1 MAISDTERLKAW
13 VRAGGRCEFC
23 GNYLLE
29 GKLTY
34 KDFTLGELAH
44 IVGRDVAP
52 GSPRGMDPLPEDK
65 RDLADNLMLLCR
77 GEHNEID
84 RKGSLDL
91 MTVERLRTI
100 KREREA
106 WIRRMT
112 GLSPQN
118 GTAVIRLIGPVRGY
132 EVELTKPTAA
142 EAVIRSEGRFPDFPL
157 SLHGDGF
164 EIDLR
169 NVIGEGE
176 SEPAYWEQCKR
187 QIDRILERRL
197 AEALREDTVQHVSVF
212 GFARLPL
219 LVYFGSRL
227 DDTFA
232 VTIYQRH
239 RSTEAWNWPDN
250 PAPSTSFTTTSPQNP
265 PQDAEEGVLVLNISG
280 SIQADELPENLQE
293 LPRWVINPAGSV
305 PSVDVIDSLETLS
318 EFTNSL
324 RSMLSSMEAQHKHMR
339 ILHVLAAAPV
349 SAAVALGRVHDAHV
363 HSKLAIYDRTDG
375 RYTVAL
381 EIS

>member
-84 RKGSLDL
+84 RRGSLDL
-91 MTVERLRTI
+91 MTVERLRAI

-142 EAVIRSEGRFPDFPL
+142 EAVIRSEERFPDFPL

-169 NVIGEGE
+169 NVIGEEEG
-176 SEPAYWEQCKR
+176 EPAYWEQCKR
-187 QIDRILERRL
+187 QIDRILEHRL
-197 AEALREDTVQHVSVF
+197 AEALREDAVHHVSAF

-250 PAPSTSFTTTSPQNP
+250 PAPSTSFTTTPPRNLPQG
-265 PQDAEEGVLVLNISG
+265 AEEGVLVLNVSG
-280 SIQADELPENLQE
+280 SIQADEIPEHLEE
-293 LPRWVINPAGSV
+293 LPRWVINPAGKV

-324 RSMLSSMEAQHKHMR
+324 RSMLSSLEAQHKHMQT
-339 ILHVLAAAPV
+339 LHVLAAAPV

-363 HSKLAIYDRTDG
+363 HPKMAIYDRTDG

>member
-23 GNYLLE
+23 GRYLLE
-29 GKLTY
+29 GKLTF

-44 IVGRDVAP
+44 IVGRDRTAK
-52 GSPRGMDPLPEDK
+52 SPRGMDPLPKDQ

-91 MTVERLRTI
+91 MTVERLRNM
-100 KREREA
+100 KRERED
-106 WIRRMT
+106 WIRRVT

-118 GTAVIRLIGPVRGY
+118 GTVVIRLIGRVRGA

-142 EAVIRSEGRFPDFPL
+142 EAVIRSEERFPEFPL

-169 NVIGEGE
+169 HAVGEETAG
-176 SEPAYWEQCKR
+176 PVYWEQCQQ
-187 QIDRILERRL
+187 QIDRVLEHRL
-197 AEALREDTVQHVSVF
+197 ADALREDSVPHVSAF

-227 DDTFA
+227 NDTFA
-232 VTIYQRH
+232 VTTYQRH
-239 RSTEAWNWPDN
+239 RSTEAWTWPN
-250 PAPSTSFTTTSPQNP
+250 TQVSGRPFVITVPESVPADGQ
-265 PQDAEEGVLVLNISG
+265 EGVLVLNLSG
-280 SIQADELPENLQE
+280 SIQVDEIPEQLAG
-293 LPRWVINPAGSV
+293 LPRWVITPQDVV
-305 PSVDVIDSLETLS
+305 PSADVIDSLATLN
-318 EFTNSL
+318 EFINAL
-324 RSMLSSMEAQHKHMR
+324 RGLLSDLEAHHKHLR
-339 ILHVLAAAPV
+339 RLHVLAAAPV
-349 SAAVALGRVHDAHV
+349 SAAVELGRVHESHV
-363 HSKLAIYDRTDG
+363 HPALAIYDRTDG
-375 RYTVAL
+375 RYTAAL

>member
-1 MAISDTERLKAW
+1 MAISGTERLKAW

-52 GSPRGMDPLPEDK
+52 GSPRGMDPLAEDK

-91 MTVERLRTI
+91 MTVERLQTI
-100 KREREA
+100 KRDREA
-106 WIRRMT
+106 WIRRIT
-112 GLSPQN
+112 GLSAQN
-118 GTAVIRLIGPVRGY
+118 GTAVIRLIGLVRGY

-169 NVIGEGE
+169 HVAGEQE
-176 SEPAYWEQCKR
+176 SELAYWDQCKR
-187 QIDRILERRL
+187 QIDRSLEHRL
-197 AEALREDTVQHVSVF
+197 AEALREDAVQHVSVF

-239 RSTEAWNWPDN
+239 RRMEAWSWPDN
-250 PAPSTSFTTTSPQNP
+250 PAPSTTFATTSS
-265 PQDAEEGVLVLNISG
+265 QDLSHHAEEGVLVLNVSG
-280 SIQADELPENLQE
+280 SIQPDELPANLKE
-293 LPRWVINPAGSV
+293 LPRWVINPDSRV
-305 PSVDVIDSLETLS
+305 PSVDVIDSPEALS

-324 RSMLSSMEAQHKHMR
+324 RSMLSTMEARHKHMR
-339 ILHVLAAAPV
+339 TLHVLAAAPV

-363 HSKLAIYDRTDG
+363 HPKMAIYDRTDG

>member
-23 GNYLLE
+23 GSYLLE

-91 MTVERLRTI
+91 MTVERLRSI

-118 GTAVIRLIGPVRGY
+118 GTAVIRLIGQVRGY

-142 EAVIRSEGRFPDFPL
+142 EAVIRSEERFPDFPL

-169 NVIGEGE
+169 NVIGEE
-176 SEPAYWEQCKR
+176 EAEPAYWEQCKR
-187 QIDRILERRL
+187 QIDRVLEHRL
-197 AEALREDTVQHVSVF
+197 AEALREDAVHHVSAF

-250 PAPSTSFTTTSPQNP
+250 PAPSTSFTTTSPQNL
-265 PQDAEEGVLVLNISG
+265 PQGAEEGVLVLNVSG
-280 SIQADELPENLQE
+280 SIQADELPGYLKE
-293 LPRWVINPAGSV
+293 LPRWVINPAGRV

-324 RSMLSSMEAQHKHMR
+324 RSMLSFLEAQHKHMQ

-363 HSKLAIYDRTDG
+363 HPKMAIYDRTDG

>member
-84 RKGSLDL
+84 RRGSLDL
-91 MTVERLRTI
+91 MTVERLRAI

-142 EAVIRSEGRFPDFPL
+142 EAVIRSEERFPDFPL

-169 NVIGEGE
+169 NVIGEEEG
-176 SEPAYWEQCKR
+176 EPAYWEQCKR
-187 QIDRILERRL
+187 QIDRILEHRL
-197 AEALREDTVQHVSVF
+197 AEALREDAVHHVSAF

-239 RSTEAWNWPDN
+239 RSTEAWNWPDT
-250 PAPSTSFTTTSPQNP
+250 PAPSTSFTTTPPRNLPQG
-265 PQDAEEGVLVLNISG
+265 AEEGVLVLNVSG
-280 SIQADELPENLQE
+280 SIQADELPEHLKE
-293 LPRWVINPAGSV
+293 LPRWVINPAGKV

-324 RSMLSSMEAQHKHMR
+324 RSMLSSLEAQHKHMQT
-339 ILHVLAAAPV
+339 LHVLAAAPV

-363 HSKLAIYDRTDG
+363 HPKMAIYDRTDG

>member
-44 IVGRDVAP
+44 IVGRNVAP
-52 GSPRGMDPLPEDK
+52 GSPRGMDPLPENK

-91 MTVERLRTI
+91 MTVERLRSI

-142 EAVIRSEGRFPDFPL
+142 EAVIRSEERFPDFPL

-169 NVIGEGE
+169 NVIGEE
-176 SEPAYWEQCKR
+176 EAEPAYWEQCKR
-187 QIDRILERRL
+187 QIDRVLEHRL
-197 AEALREDTVQHVSVF
+197 AEALREDAVHHVSAF

-239 RSTEAWNWPDN
+239 RSTEAWNWPEN
-250 PAPSTSFTTTSPQNP
+250 LAPSTSFTTTSPQNL
-265 PQDAEEGVLVLNISG
+265 PQGAEEGVLVLNVSG
-280 SIQADELPENLQE
+280 SIQADELPEDLKE
-293 LPRWVINPAGSV
+293 LPRWVINPAGRV

-324 RSMLSSMEAQHKHMR
+324 RSMLSFLEAQHKHMQT
-339 ILHVLAAAPV
+339 LHVLAAAPV

-363 HSKLAIYDRTDG
+363 HPKMAIYDRTDG

-381 EIS
+381 ETS

>member
-77 GEHNEID
+77 GEHDEID
-84 RKGSLDL
+84 RRGSLDL
-91 MTVERLRTI
+91 MTVERLRAI

-142 EAVIRSEGRFPDFPL
+142 EAVIRSEERFPDFPL

-169 NVIGEGE
+169 NVIGEEEG
-176 SEPAYWEQCKR
+176 EPAYWEQCKR
-187 QIDRILERRL
+187 QIDRILEHRL
-197 AEALREDTVQHVSVF
+197 AEALREDAVHHVSAF

-250 PAPSTSFTTTSPQNP
+250 PAPGISFTTTPPQNH
-265 PQDAEEGVLVLNISG
+265 PQGAKEGVLVLNVSG
-280 SIQADELPENLQE
+280 SIQADELPEHLKE
-293 LPRWVINPAGSV
+293 LPRWVINPAGKV

-324 RSMLSSMEAQHKHMR
+324 RSMLSSLEAQHKHMQT
-339 ILHVLAAAPV
+339 LHVLAAAPV

-363 HSKLAIYDRTDG
+363 HPKMAIYDRTDG
-375 RYTVAL
+375 RYTGAL

>member
-1 MAISDTERLKAW
+1 MGISGTERLKAW

-23 GNYLLE
+23 GTYLLE
-29 GKLTY
+29 GKLVY

-52 GSPRGMDPLPEDK
+52 GSPRGMDPLPVDK

-84 RKGSLDL
+84 RKGSLDA
-91 MTVERLRTI
+91 MTVEHLRKI

-106 WIRRMT
+106 WIRRLT
-112 GLSPQN
+112 GLLPQN
-118 GTAVIRLIGPVRGY
+118 GTAVIRLIGTVRGY

-142 EAVIRSEGRFPDFPL
+142 EAVIRSEERFPDFPL

-164 EIDLR
+164 EVDLR
-169 NVIGEGE
+169 NVVGEEEAG
-176 SEPAYWEQCKR
+176 PAYWEQCKR
-187 QIDRILERRL
+187 QIDRILELRL
-197 AEALREDTVQHVSVF
+197 ADALRDDAVQHVSVF

-239 RSTEAWNWPDN
+239 RSTEAWNWSASPE
-250 PAPSTSFTTTSPQNP
+250 PGVSFAVTSPQDLEP
-265 PQDAEEGVLVLNISG
+265 DTEEGVLVLNISG
-280 SIQADELPENLQE
+280 SIQPDEFPDELKD
-293 LPRWVINPAGSV
+293 LPCWMIASEDKV
-305 PSVDVIDSLETLS
+305 PSVDVIDSLATLN
-318 EFTNSL
+318 EFTRSL
-324 RSMLSSMEAQHKHMR
+324 RTLLSTLEAQKKHLK
-339 ILHVLAAAPV
+339 ILHVLAAIPV
-349 SAAVALGRVHDAHV
+349 SVAVTLGRVHDANV
-363 HSKLAIYDRTDG
+363 HPKMAIYDRADG
-375 RYTVAL
+375 RYAVAL
-381 EIS
+381 EIK

>member
-84 RKGSLDL
+84 RRGSLDL
-91 MTVERLRTI
+91 MTVERLRAI

-142 EAVIRSEGRFPDFPL
+142 EAVIRSEERFPDFPL

-169 NVIGEGE
+169 NVTGEEEG
-176 SEPAYWEQCKR
+176 EPAYWEQCKR
-187 QIDRILERRL
+187 QIDRILEHRL
-197 AEALREDTVQHVSVF
+197 AEALREDAVHHVSAF

-250 PAPSTSFTTTSPQNP
+250 PAPGISFTTTP
-265 PQDAEEGVLVLNISG
+265 PQKLPQGAKEGVLVLNVSG
-280 SIQADELPENLQE
+280 SIQADELPEHLKE
-293 LPRWVINPAGSV
+293 LPRWVINPAGKV

-324 RSMLSSMEAQHKHMR
+324 RSMLSSLEAQHKHMQT
-339 ILHVLAAAPV
+339 LHVLAAAPV

-363 HSKLAIYDRTDG
+363 HPKMAIYDRTDG

>member
-13 VRAGGRCEFC
+13 VHAGGRCEFC

-197 AEALREDTVQHVSVF
+197 GEALREDTVQHVSVF

-293 LPRWVINPAGSV
+293 LPRWVINPAGRV

>member
-91 MTVERLRTI
+91 MTVERLRSI

-142 EAVIRSEGRFPDFPL
+142 EAVIRSEERFPDFPL

-169 NVIGEGE
+169 NVIGEE
-176 SEPAYWEQCKR
+176 EAEPAYWEQCKR
-187 QIDRILERRL
+187 QIDRVLEHRL
-197 AEALREDTVQHVSVF
+197 AEALREDAVHHVSAF

-250 PAPSTSFTTTSPQNP
+250 PAPSTSFTTTSPQNL
-265 PQDAEEGVLVLNISG
+265 PQGAEEGVLVLNVSG
-280 SIQADELPENLQE
+280 SIQADELPEDLKK
-293 LPRWVINPAGSV
+293 LPRWVINPAGRV

-324 RSMLSSMEAQHKHMR
+324 RSMLSFLEVKHKHMQT
-339 ILHVLAAAPV
+339 LHVLAAAPV

-363 HSKLAIYDRTDG
+363 HPKMAIYDRTDG

>member
-44 IVGRDVAP
+44 IVGRDVTP
-52 GSPRGMDPLPEDK
+52 GSPRGMDPLPEDE

-84 RKGSLDL
+84 RKGSLHL
-91 MTVERLRTI
+91 MTVQRLRAI

-142 EAVIRSEGRFPDFPL
+142 EAVIRSEERFPDFPL

-169 NVIGEGE
+169 NVIGEE
-176 SEPAYWEQCKR
+176 EAEPAYWEQCKR
-187 QIDRILERRL
+187 QIDRVLEHRL
-197 AEALREDTVQHVSVF
+197 AEALREDAVHHVSAF

-250 PAPSTSFTTTSPQNP
+250 PAPSTSFTTMSPRNL
-265 PQDAEEGVLVLNISG
+265 PQGAEEGVLVLNVSG
-280 SIQADELPENLQE
+280 SIQADELPEDLKE
-293 LPRWVINPAGSV
+293 LPRWVINPADRV

-324 RSMLSSMEAQHKHMR
+324 RSMFSSLEAQHKHMQT
-339 ILHVLAAAPV
+339 LHVLAAAPV

-363 HSKLAIYDRTDG
+363 HPKMAIYDRTDG

>member
-91 MTVERLRTI
+91 MTVERLRSI

-142 EAVIRSEGRFPDFPL
+142 EAVIRSEERFPDFPL

-169 NVIGEGE
+169 NVIGEE
-176 SEPAYWEQCKR
+176 EAEPAYWEQCKR
-187 QIDRILERRL
+187 QIDRVLEHRL
-197 AEALREDTVQHVSVF
+197 AEALREDAVHHVSAF

-250 PAPSTSFTTTSPQNP
+250 PAPSTSFTTTSPQNL
-265 PQDAEEGVLVLNISG
+265 PQGAEEGVLVLNVSG
-280 SIQADELPENLQE
+280 SIQADELPEDLKE
-293 LPRWVINPAGSV
+293 LPRWVINPADRV

-324 RSMLSSMEAQHKHMR
+324 RSMLSFLEAQHKHMQT
-339 ILHVLAAAPV
+339 LHVLAAAPV

-363 HSKLAIYDRTDG
+363 HPKMTIYDRTDG

>member
-169 NVIGEGE
+169 NMIGEGE

-239 RSTEAWNWPDN
+239 RSTEAWNWPEN

-280 SIQADELPENLQE
+280 SIQADELPENLKE
-293 LPRWVINPAGSV
+293 LPRWVINPAGRV

>member
-84 RKGSLDL
+84 RRGSLDL
-91 MTVERLRTI
+91 MTVERLRAI

-142 EAVIRSEGRFPDFPL
+142 EAVIRSEERFPDFPL

-169 NVIGEGE
+169 NVIGEEEGE
-176 SEPAYWEQCKR
+176 PVYWEQCKR
-187 QIDRILERRL
+187 QIDRILEHRL
-197 AEALREDTVQHVSVF
+197 AEALREDAVHHVSAF

-250 PAPSTSFTTTSPQNP
+250 PAPGTSFTTTQPRNLPQG
-265 PQDAEEGVLVLNISG
+265 AEDGVLVLNVSG
-280 SIQADELPENLQE
+280 SIQADELPEHLKE
-293 LPRWVINPAGSV
+293 LPRWVINPAGKV

-318 EFTNSL
+318 EFTKSL
-324 RSMLSSMEAQHKHMR
+324 RSMLSSLEAQHKHMQT
-339 ILHVLAAAPV
+339 LHVLAAAPV

-363 HSKLAIYDRTDG
+363 HPKMAIYDRTDG

>member
-44 IVGRDVAP
+44 IVGRDVTP
-52 GSPRGMDPLPEDK
+52 GSPRGMDPLPEDE

-91 MTVERLRTI
+91 MTVERLRAI

-142 EAVIRSEGRFPDFPL
+142 EAVIRSEERFPDFPL

-169 NVIGEGE
+169 NVIGEE
-176 SEPAYWEQCKR
+176 EAEPAYWEQCKR
-187 QIDRILERRL
+187 QIDRVLEHRL
-197 AEALREDTVQHVSVF
+197 AEALREDAVHHVSAF

-239 RSTEAWNWPDN
+239 RSAEAWNWPDN
-250 PAPSTSFTTTSPQNP
+250 PAPSTSFTTTSPQNL
-265 PQDAEEGVLVLNISG
+265 PQGAEEGVLVLNVSG
-280 SIQADELPENLQE
+280 SIQADELPEDLKE
-293 LPRWVINPAGSV
+293 LPRWVINPAARV

-324 RSMLSSMEAQHKHMR
+324 RSMLSSLEAQHKHMQT
-339 ILHVLAAAPV
+339 LHVLAAAPV
-349 SAAVALGRVHDAHV
+349 SAAVTLGRVHDAHV
-363 HSKLAIYDRTDG
+363 HPKMAIYDRTDG

>member
-84 RKGSLDL
+84 RRGSLDL
-91 MTVERLRTI
+91 MTVERLRAI

-142 EAVIRSEGRFPDFPL
+142 EAVIRSEERFPDFPL

-169 NVIGEGE
+169 NVTGEEEG
-176 SEPAYWEQCKR
+176 EPAYWEQCKR
-187 QIDRILERRL
+187 QIDRILEHRL
-197 AEALREDTVQHVSVF
+197 AEALREDAVHHVSAF

-250 PAPSTSFTTTSPQNP
+250 PASGISFTTTP
-265 PQDAEEGVLVLNISG
+265 PQKLPQGAKEGVLVLNVSG
-280 SIQADELPENLQE
+280 SIQADELPEHLKE
-293 LPRWVINPAGSV
+293 LPRWVINPAGKV

-324 RSMLSSMEAQHKHMR
+324 RSMLSSLEAQHKHMQT
-339 ILHVLAAAPV
+339 LHVLAAAPV

-363 HSKLAIYDRTDG
+363 HPKMAIYDRTDG

>member
-52 GSPRGMDPLPEDK
+52 GSPRGMDTLPEDK

-91 MTVERLRTI
+91 MTVERLRAI

-142 EAVIRSEGRFPDFPL
+142 EAVIRSEERFPDFPL

-169 NVIGEGE
+169 NVIGEE
-176 SEPAYWEQCKR
+176 EAEPAYWQQCKR
-187 QIDRILERRL
+187 QIDRILEHRL
-197 AEALREDTVQHVSVF
+197 AEALREDAVQHVSAF

-239 RSTEAWNWPDN
+239 RSTEAWDWPN
-250 PAPSTSFTTTSPQNP
+250 SPAPSTNFTTTSPLNL
-265 PQDAEEGVLVLNISG
+265 PQGAEEGVLLLNVSG
-280 SIQADELPENLQE
+280 SIQADELPEDLKE
-293 LPRWVINPAGSV
+293 LPRWVINPADRV

-324 RSMLSSMEAQHKHMR
+324 RSMLSALEAQHKQMQT
-339 ILHVLAAAPV
+339 LHVLAAAPV

-363 HSKLAIYDRTDG
+363 HPKMAIYDRTDG

>member
-84 RKGSLDL
+84 RRGSLDL
-91 MTVERLRTI
+91 MTVERLRAI

-142 EAVIRSEGRFPDFPL
+142 EAVIRSEERFPDFPL

-169 NVIGEGE
+169 NVIGEEEG
-176 SEPAYWEQCKR
+176 EPAYWEQCKR
-187 QIDRILERRL
+187 QINRILEHRL
-197 AEALREDTVQHVSVF
+197 AEALREDAVHHVSAF

-250 PAPSTSFTTTSPQNP
+250 PAPDISFTTTPPQNL
-265 PQDAEEGVLVLNISG
+265 PQGAKEGVLVLNVSG
-280 SIQADELPENLQE
+280 SIQADELPEHLKE
-293 LPRWVINPAGSV
+293 LPRWVINPAGKM

-324 RSMLSSMEAQHKHMR
+324 RSMLSSLEAQHKHMQT
-339 ILHVLAAAPV
+339 LHVLAAAPV

-363 HSKLAIYDRTDG
+363 HPKMAIYDRTDG

>member
-1 MAISDTERLKAW
+1 MGISDTERLKAW
-13 VRAGGRCEFC
+13 VRAGGRCEIC
-23 GNYLLE
+23 GIYLLE

-44 IVGRDVAP
+44 IVGQGAVP

-77 GEHNEID
+77 AEHNEID

-91 MTVERLRTI
+91 MTVERLRRI
-100 KREREA
+100 KHEREA

-118 GTAVIRLIGPVRGY
+118 GTAVIRLIGQVRGY

-142 EAVIRSEGRFPDFPL
+142 EAVIRSEERFPDFPL

-169 NVIGEGE
+169 NVVGEE
-176 SEPAYWEQCKR
+176 EAASTYWEQCKQ
-187 QIDRILERRL
+187 QIDRILQRRL
-197 AEALREDTVQHVSVF
+197 ADALRDDAVQHLSVF

-239 RSTEAWNWPDN
+239 RSTEAWNWPGS
-250 PAPSTSFTTTSPQNP
+250 PVPGISFAVTSPQGLAE
-265 PQDAEEGVLVLNISG
+265 DADEAVLVLNVSG
-280 SIQADELPENLQE
+280 SIQPEE
-293 LPRWVINPAGSV
+293 FPAHLKKFPCWEIAPESMV
-305 PSVDVIDSLETLS
+305 PSVDVIDSLATLGA
-318 EFTNSL
+318 FITSL
-324 RSMLSSMEAQHKHMR
+324 RSLLSTLEARHKRMR
-339 ILHVLAAAPV
+339 TLHVLAAVPV

-363 HSKLAIYDRTDG
+363 HPKMAIYDRTDG
-375 RYTVAL
+375 RYTFAL
-381 EIS
+381 EIA